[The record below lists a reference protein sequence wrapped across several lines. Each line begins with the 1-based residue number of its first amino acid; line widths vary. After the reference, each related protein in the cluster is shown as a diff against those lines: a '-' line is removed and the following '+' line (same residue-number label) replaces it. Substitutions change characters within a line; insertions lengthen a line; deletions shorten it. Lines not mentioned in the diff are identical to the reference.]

1 MKLDSRGLQVT
12 TDSDDA
18 IRAIDRYAHAAL
30 SLSAGMDEIA
40 GMADAIPE
48 CAMLQACAASLYVY
62 SQSSTQA
69 RGALP
74 YLARARQRMGDLT
87 ERERIFIAAL
97 EAGCA
102 GDFERALSYHEQ
114 IVQRW
119 PRDLLAAKV
128 AEFHFFET
136 GECGRQV
143 RFMEKIAPANR
154 DSSHAQSMY
163 AFALELTGDRERA
176 EQVAREALRMDPL
189 TMWAQHCIAHV
200 YGGQSRV
207 ADGIAAMESWAPGW
221 RRFGQYIQSHNWFHL
236 AAFYRARL
244 EFDRVMAAYREHIWG
259 FQPQA
264 VVEHTD
270 AILMLWYVELAGG
283 ECGSAWREIA
293 PHIRAL
299 AHEQVFPFLTTIYLY
314 ALERA
319 GESAEVDGALA
330 EMTRYAEHQSGY
342 SARVWKEIGLAEA
355 RGSVAFA
362 RRDYDSAA
370 DYLGS
375 ALADIAIGG
384 GSDEQRGVF
393 PESHFMS
400 LIRAGRKQE
409 AARALEAYTQGRAG
423 APLHRWWLAQAGA

>member
-1 MKLDSRGLQVT
+1 MKLDSRGLEVT
-12 TDSDDA
+12 TDSNDA
-18 IRAIDRYAHAAL
+18 IAAIDRYTNAAL
-30 SLSAGMDEIA
+30 SLTAGMDEIVA
-40 GMADAIPE
+40 LADTMAE

-74 YLARARQRMGDLT
+74 YLARAGQRMGDLT
-87 ERERIFIAAL
+87 ERERIFIAGL

-102 GDFERALSYHEQ
+102 GDFERALAYHEQ
-114 IVQRW
+114 IAERW

-136 GECGRQV
+136 GECERQL
-143 RFMEKIAPANR
+143 RFMEKIAPANS
-154 DSSHAQSMY
+154 DSSHAQAMY
-163 AFALELTGDRERA
+163 AFALELNGQRERA
-176 EQVAREALRMDPL
+176 EQVARDALRMDPL
-189 TMWAQHCIAHV
+189 AMWAQHCLAHV

-207 ADGIAAMESWAPGW
+207 ADGIAAMEGWAPGW
-221 RRFGQYIQSHNWFHL
+221 ARFGQYIQSHNWFHL
-236 AAFYRARL
+236 ATFYRARL
-244 EFDRVMAAYREHIWG
+244 DFDRVMAAYRGHIWG
-259 FQPQA
+259 FQPDM

-283 ECGSAWREIA
+283 DCGPAWREIA
-293 PHIRAL
+293 PHICAK

-319 GESAEVDGALA
+319 GESAEVDRALDEMARHA
-330 EMTRYAEHQSGY
+330 ERQTGWY
-342 SARVWKEIGLAEA
+342 ARVWKEIGLAEA

-362 RRDYDSAA
+362 RGDYDRAA
-370 DYLGS
+370 ELLGP

-393 PESHFMS
+393 SESHFMS
-400 LIRAGRKQE
+400 LIRAGRKEE
-409 AARALEAYTQGRAG
+409 AERALQAYTQGRAA
-423 APLHRWWLAQAGA
+423 APLHRWWLAQAGQ